1 MNLKSMSIDRL
12 IDLRQRVNAALKTAR
27 LWINVE
33 HSNPSFQSS
42 LAFAVA
48 RRGQNQSDL
57 VLGEKLPP
65 NTAIQNTTAKPGPA
79 AASVVGQ

>member
-12 IDLRQRVNAALKTAR
+12 IDLRQRVNAALNSM
-27 LWINVE
+27 WINVE

-65 NTAIQNTTAKPGPA
+65 NTAIQMTTAKPGPA
-79 AASVVGQ
+79 AD